1 MISRALYTLVLH
13 LLLPL
18 IVLRLMLRARRSP
31 GYLDHVAERF
41 GRYAADAAGDA
52 PLVWVHAVSV
62 GETRAAEPLIR
73 QLLARYPAH
82 RILLTHMTVTGRAT
96 SAALFGSEPRVQRV
110 YLPYDFPWA
119 VRAFL
124 ARFRPE
130 LGIIMETELWPN
142 LFAAASRRGVPLIL
156 ANARLSEKSARGY
169 RRIAPLVR
177 QALGQLRLVA
187 AQTDQDATRLKALGA
202 TRVAVLGNLKFDIAP
217 PAPMLALGAALKARI
232 GERPVLLAA
241 STREG
246 EEALI
251 LDAAHHL
258 PPEVLL
264 VVVPRHPERF
274 DEVASAL
281 TARGLAFQRRSH
293 EGPIDVRTRVLLG
306 DSMGEMFAYYAAA
319 DMAFI
324 GGSLA
329 PLGGQNLIEACA
341 VGTPVLVGPHTFNF
355 EEAAREAI
363 QAGAAERV
371 ATAQALIQRATE
383 LLSSPHALARM
394 SEAGRHFADTH
405 RGATGRLLD
414 EIRQA
419 APGPE

>member
-1 MISRALYTLVLH
+1 
-13 LLLPL
+13 
-18 IVLRLMLRARRSP
+18 
-31 GYLDHVAERF
+31 
-41 GRYAADAAGDA
+41 
-52 PLVWVHAVSV
+52 
-62 GETRAAEPLIR
+62 
-73 QLLARYPAH
+73 
-82 RILLTHMTVTGRAT
+82 
-96 SAALFGSEPRVQRV
+96 
-110 YLPYDFPWA
+110 
-119 VRAFL
+119 
-124 ARFRPE
+124 
-130 LGIIMETELWPN
+130 LWPN